1 MQSSERIR
9 EHRAEPAA
17 LPAMTRA
24 LLLKR
29 EEFEAYRREREKI
42 ERRSVSRALILI
54 AIVVLVGS
62 IVHAGMDRVFV
73 HGWWRPS

>member
-1 MQSSERIR
+1 MQSSEHIR

-29 EEFEAYRREREKI
+29 KEFEAYRREREAI
-42 ERRSVSRALILI
+42 ERRSVVRALLLI
-54 AIVVLVGS
+54 GVVVLVGS
-62 IVHAGMDRVFV
+62 IVHAGLDRVFV
-73 HGWWRPS
+73 QGWWRP